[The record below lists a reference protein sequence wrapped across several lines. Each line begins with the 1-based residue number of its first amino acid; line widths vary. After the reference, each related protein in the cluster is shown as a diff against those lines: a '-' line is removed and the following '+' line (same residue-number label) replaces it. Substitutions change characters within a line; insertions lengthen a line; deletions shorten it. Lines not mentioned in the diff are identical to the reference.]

1 MYIYAN
7 TPQIIPIRPLEWRR
21 KGSTIETRER
31 NLTEKKKSGRKMV
44 AETIL
49 SVGKKIGKKSGAEE
63 GERFEGAVEMI
74 TTVENRRKKSEAEG
88 AKG

>member
-1 MYIYAN
+1 MAKKRIDD
-7 TPQIIPIRPLEWRR
+7 
-21 KGSTIETRER
+21 R
-31 NLTEKKKSGRKMV
+31 NQGKKSDRKKSGRKMV

-63 GERFEGAVEMI
+63 GERFEGAVKMI
-74 TTVENRRKKSEAEG
+74 TAVENRRKKSEAG

>member
-1 MYIYAN
+1 MAKKRIDD
-7 TPQIIPIRPLEWRR
+7 
-21 KGSTIETRER
+21 R
-31 NLTEKKKSGRKMV
+31 NQGKKSDRKKKSGRKMV

-74 TTVENRRKKSEAEG
+74 AAVENRRKKSEAEG

>member
-1 MYIYAN
+1 MAKKMIDD
-7 TPQIIPIRPLEWRR
+7 
-21 KGSTIETRER
+21 R
-31 NLTEKKKSGRKMV
+31 NQGKKSDRKKSGRKMV

-63 GERFEGAVEMI
+63 GERFEEAVKMI
-74 TTVENRRKKSEAEG
+74 NAVENRRKKSEAEG

>member
-1 MYIYAN
+1 MAKKRIDD
-7 TPQIIPIRPLEWRR
+7 
-21 KGSTIETRER
+21 R
-31 NLTEKKKSGRKMV
+31 NQGKKSDRKKKSGRKMV

-63 GERFEGAVEMI
+63 GERFKGAVKMI
-74 TTVENRRKKSEAEG
+74 AAVENRRKKSEAEG

>member
-1 MYIYAN
+1 MAKKRIDD
-7 TPQIIPIRPLEWRR
+7 
-21 KGSTIETRER
+21 R
-31 NLTEKKKSGRKMV
+31 NQGKKSDRKKKSGRKMV

-63 GERFEGAVEMI
+63 GERFEGAVKMI
-74 TTVENRRKKSEAEG
+74 NAVENRRKKSEAEG

>member
-1 MYIYAN
+1 
-7 TPQIIPIRPLEWRR
+7 
-21 KGSTIETRER
+21 
-31 NLTEKKKSGRKMV
+31 MV

-63 GERFEGAVEMI
+63 GERFEGAVKMI
-74 TTVENRRKKSEAEG
+74 NAVENRRKKSEAEG

>member
-31 NLTEKKKSGRKMV
+31 NLTEKK
-44 AETIL
+44 
-49 SVGKKIGKKSGAEE
+49 IGKKDGRRDDPQRRE
-63 GERFEGAVEMI
+63 
-74 TTVENRRKKSEAEG
+74 ENRQEIRS
-88 AKG
+88 

>member
-1 MYIYAN
+1 
-7 TPQIIPIRPLEWRR
+7 
-21 KGSTIETRER
+21 
-31 NLTEKKKSGRKMV
+31 MV

-63 GERFEGAVEMI
+63 GERFKGAAKMI
-74 TTVENRRKKSEAEG
+74 TAVENRRKKSEAEG

>member
-1 MYIYAN
+1 MAKKRIDD
-7 TPQIIPIRPLEWRR
+7 
-21 KGSTIETRER
+21 R
-31 NLTEKKKSGRKMV
+31 NQGKKSDRKKKSGRKMV

-63 GERFEGAVEMI
+63 GERFEEAVKMI
-74 TTVENRRKKSEAEG
+74 NAVENRRKKSEAEG

>member
-1 MYIYAN
+1 MAKKRIDD
-7 TPQIIPIRPLEWRR
+7 
-21 KGSTIETRER
+21 R
-31 NLTEKKKSGRKMV
+31 NQGKKSDRKKKSGRKMV

-63 GERFEGAVEMI
+63 GERFKGAAKMI
-74 TTVENRRKKSEAEG
+74 TAVENRRKKSEAEG